1 MDCTEY
7 RRLINEL
14 LDNEIT
20 ERDEIDLFDHIKMC
34 ENCKI
39 YMVNMNKL
47 KLTIKSSFENNKKEV
62 DLSHSI
68 MSQISKSQPKKV
80 LHIKK
85 SYNILYKIASIVV
98 ILSLPLLFSS
108 FSKKET
114 KVSKDDTRDMV
125 LEHLENSQNKN
136 VTNIAYVIEK

>member
-47 KLTIKSSFENNKKEV
+47 KLTIKSSFEN
-62 DLSHSI
+62 
-68 MSQISKSQPKKV
+68 
-80 LHIKK
+80 
-85 SYNILYKIASIVV
+85 
-98 ILSLPLLFSS
+98 
-108 FSKKET
+108 
-114 KVSKDDTRDMV
+114 
-125 LEHLENSQNKN
+125 
-136 VTNIAYVIEK
+136 